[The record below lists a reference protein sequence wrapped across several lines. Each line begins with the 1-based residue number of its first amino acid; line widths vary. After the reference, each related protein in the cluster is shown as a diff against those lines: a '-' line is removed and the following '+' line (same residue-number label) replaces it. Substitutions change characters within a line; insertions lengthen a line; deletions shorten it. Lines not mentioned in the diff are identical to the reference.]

1 MLLGQKGRAR
11 VAYIDVNN
19 ISLKK
24 RSRPI
29 LHHIS
34 FSIHKG
40 TITCIYG
47 PSGSGKS
54 LLLNTLAGYCP
65 LQEGTISCNDQPIE
79 KLYLI
84 QKMGFMP
91 QTGGLY
97 PFLNAK
103 EHMTYYSRL
112 YQLPHKTTQ
121 VRIKELL
128 SLVELW
134 GHSHTLVSQYTND
147 MKRSLSLA
155 ISLLH
160 RPSLLLL
167 DEPTYGINPVLNKR
181 IWNYLKDLASSF
193 GTTIV
198 VATSLEEEVRMNSH
212 VLLLQKGSLIYD
224 GTVPDLFN
232 LTHQTTI
239 NDAYT
244 HLS

>member
-1 MLLGQKGRAR
+1 MQLGQKGRAR

-24 RSRPI
+24 RSRPL

-54 LLLNTLAGYCP
+54 SLLNILAGYHH
-65 LQEGTISCNDQPIE
+65 LQEGTITFEDHPTNRP
-79 KLYLI
+79 
-84 QKMGFMP
+84 KMGFMP
-91 QTGGLY
+91 QTDGLY

-198 VATSLEEEVRMNSH
+198 MATSLEEEVRMNSH
-212 VLLLQKGSLIYD
+212 VLLLQKSSLIYD

-244 HLS
+244 HLSQF